1 MKSEGMCKI
10 EESKLDMTKSKYC
23 CRDICPYDINGHE
36 NKTMCSNLVCGQ
48 DGKFYLGMC
57 ALSKCGKTVS
67 YLYLDHSWLQQKR
80 LICLFTS
87 RKNNA
92 MVYVIIVGINPQQ
105 HWLSLIS
112 TKITLLDNT

>member
-1 MKSEGMCKI
+1 MCKI

-67 YLYLDHSWLQQKR
+67 YLYLDHS
-80 LICLFTS
+80 
-87 RKNNA
+87 
-92 MVYVIIVGINPQQ
+92 
-105 HWLSLIS
+105 
-112 TKITLLDNT
+112 